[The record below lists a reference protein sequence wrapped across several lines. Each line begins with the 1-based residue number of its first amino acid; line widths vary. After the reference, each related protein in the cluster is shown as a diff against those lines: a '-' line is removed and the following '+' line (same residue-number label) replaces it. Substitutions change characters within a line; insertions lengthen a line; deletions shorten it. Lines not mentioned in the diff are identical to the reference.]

1 MEAGMARD
9 AYETVATVIG
19 AEMNKAWNGILAKL
33 ADVATGRAA
42 PVSVAALGGGTLSVP
57 ALQEFFANLGAAD
70 LGVGLVSR
78 SVRGE
83 GARYYA
89 VDLDLTPAAG
99 IVTTAAIEGSISVGV
114 SIRF

>member
-1 MEAGMARD
+1 MARD
-9 AYETVATVIG
+9 AYEVVATVIG

-33 ADVATGRAA
+33 ADVATGRATPA
-42 PVSVAALGGGTLSVP
+42 TVSALGGGALTVP

-83 GARYYA
+83 GARFYA
-89 VDLDLTPAAG
+89 ADLDLAPGPGVVPA
-99 IVTTAAIEGSISVGV
+99 VAIDGSISIGV
-114 SIRF
+114 NIRF